1 MAGSVI
7 AISSIVRK
15 AHSLYV
21 SLRPVILREV
31 HWKRGDK
38 IIAVVVDG
46 DVVLRRMRAQEMADA
61 VVGAM
66 VRRSRKLE
74 RTKVDGAWDNPRGP
88 KAGE

>member
-1 MAGSVI
+1 MAGPVM
-7 AISSIVRK
+7 AFSSIVKK

-38 IIAVVVDG
+38 IIAVAIDG
-46 DVVLRRMRAQEMADA
+46 DVVLRRMRAEEMADA

-74 RTKVDGAWDNPRGP
+74 RTQVAGAWDNPRGI

>member
-1 MAGSVI
+1 MASPVI
-7 AISSIVRK
+7 AFTSLVKK

-46 DVVLRRMRAQEMADA
+46 DVVLRRMRAEEMADA

-66 VRRSRKLE
+66 VRRSKKLE
-74 RTKVDGAWDNPRGP
+74 RTHVEGAWDNPRGI
-88 KAGE
+88 KAGS